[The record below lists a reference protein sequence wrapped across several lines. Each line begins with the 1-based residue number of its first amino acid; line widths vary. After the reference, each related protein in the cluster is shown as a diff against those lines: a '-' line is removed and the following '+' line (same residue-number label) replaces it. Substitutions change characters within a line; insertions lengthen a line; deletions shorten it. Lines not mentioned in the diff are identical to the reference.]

1 MPPPSTS
8 RRPGTSS
15 SSSAPVEV
23 DHARI
28 VLRDERQKDRLRA
41 GRDDRLAK
49 ADRFFPT
56 LGRDLE
62 LVGRDEL
69 GRSLHDLDL
78 ALLGE
83 PREAAGQAAD
93 HAVLPVGKLVE
104 VDLGL
109 AELKAVRRH
118 LARLGDHL
126 GGVQERLG
134 GDAADVQADPAERR
148 IALDQ
153 HGLEPEIGRPE
164 GRRVAP
170 RPRAQHH
177 ELRLD
182 VAFARRRP
190 GRRRRLLR
198 LLILWPLGLLIL
210 RRLGPRRLRRLGL
223 EQEDQIA
230 LGHPVAGL
238 DLDLLD
244 RARRGCRHLHARLV
258 GFERDHRVLGGEPV
272 ARLDVDLDHLDVLE
286 VADVRDLDLGRRHR
300 LVSPQS
306 TSRRTSSS
314 TWQRWRVKR
323 AASAPST
330 TRWS

>member
-1 MPPPSTS
+1 MPPPRTS
-8 RRPGTSS
+8 RRFGMSS
-15 SSSAPVEV
+15 SSSAPVGI

-49 ADRFFPT
+49 ADRFFAT

-62 LVGRDEL
+62 LVGRDEFADAL
-69 GRSLHDLDL
+69 DDLDL
-78 ALLGE
+78 ALLRE
-83 PREAAGQAAD
+83 RREAAGQAAD
-93 HAVLPVGKLVE
+93 HAVLPVGELVE

-177 ELRLD
+177 ELGLD

-190 GRRRRLLR
+190 GRRRGPLRPLLR
-198 LLILWPLGLLIL
+198 ASSDPLAARASHPSAARASPPPPPRSRAKGSDRPRTRD
-210 RRLGPRRLRRLGL
+210 RR
-223 EQEDQIA
+223 
-230 LGHPVAGL
+230 
-238 DLDLLD
+238 
-244 RARRGCRHLHARLV
+244 
-258 GFERDHRVLGGEPV
+258 
-272 ARLDVDLDHLDVLE
+272 
-286 VADVRDLDLGRRHR
+286 
-300 LVSPQS
+300 S
-306 TSRRTSSS
+306 
-314 TWQRWRVKR
+314 
-323 AASAPST
+323 
-330 TRWS
+330 